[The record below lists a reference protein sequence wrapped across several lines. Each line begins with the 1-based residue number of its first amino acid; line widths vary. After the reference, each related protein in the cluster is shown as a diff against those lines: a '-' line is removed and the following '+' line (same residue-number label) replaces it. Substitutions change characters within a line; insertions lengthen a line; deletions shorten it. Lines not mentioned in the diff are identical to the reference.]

1 MLNKCIDNV
10 KNLSSRIGT
19 AVMGLLL
26 MFGSGVASA
35 QDASGSLPT
44 LEAPS
49 RGEGDGLINTLQ
61 NYAFDFGILV
71 GLIIAT
77 VAFLVVANASVATFN
92 EARIRGEWSKFSV
105 VIVVGVVLIVC
116 IIWLATKA
124 GEIL

>member
-35 QDASGSLPT
+35 QGLPT
-44 LEAPS
+44 LEEPS

-71 GLIIAT
+71 GLIIAV

-92 EARIRGEWSKFSV
+92 EARIRGEWSKFSI

>member
-1 MLNKCIDNV
+1 MQNLLVNSINQGRVKAGRLLAAFVGMLIL
-10 KNLSSRIGT
+10 LSSG
-19 AVMGLLL
+19 AV
-26 MFGSGVASA
+26 SA
-35 QDASGSLPT
+35 QGLPS

-49 RGEGDGLINTLQ
+49 RGEGDGLISTLQ

-71 GLIIAT
+71 GLLIAV

-92 EARIRGEWSKFSV
+92 EARVRGEWSKFAIV
-105 VIVVGVVLIVC
+105 VVVGVVLIVC

>member
-10 KNLSSRIGT
+10 KHISSRIGT

-35 QDASGSLPT
+35 QGALPT

-49 RGEGDGLINTLQ
+49 RGEGDGLISTLQ

-71 GLIIAT
+71 GLIIAV

-92 EARIRGEWSKFSV
+92 EARVRGEWSKFSI